1 MRMFFSLLK
10 TQLNMNYGIS
20 SLRYKFR
27 NEPGKKWAAL
37 AIGLAAL
44 VGFGSFI
51 VLYCLMVFAIYIASA
66 ALGTPEIVLL
76 LTFLFGQLLILVFGV
91 FYIMSSFY
99 FSSDIELLIPLP
111 LKPSHIVA
119 SRFAVVMI
127 NEYLTMTPVLL
138 PPIIIYGLG
147 TGAGLFYWVKALLL
161 FVVSPVIPLAICSL
175 FVMALMRVVNISKK
189 RDLLAIIGGIAGL
202 FIALG
207 FNLLI
212 QQMPKN
218 NELDYFKDLLESSYG
233 FIETVGKRFPPSLWA
248 TWGLSLPGTDGT
260 LYIILFL
267 LVAVALFIALLWLA
281 NRVFLHSIL
290 SGSQYSRGKRGVGLG
305 SEKAKYNSVSSPLRA
320 LFSKE
325 WKLMLRTPVY
335 MLNGVAGSVIG
346 PAILI
351 MMFIVQRNNQEFGA
365 ITRYLE
371 NPENAMYI
379 ALGGLALMLFMSTT
393 NSAVYSTSISRE
405 GPGFWFSRMIPV
417 KPGIQALSKL
427 YQGVTLSL
435 LGITVTA
442 ILLAVFIG
450 IDLPRVIVISVISL
464 AASVPM
470 ASVGIIIDILKPKL
484 EWTSEQQAMKQ
495 NMNALLGMFASMLIT
510 VPGVLV
516 TLVMLFAGASEWLLY
531 TVLLILFSAMGAGG
545 VVGLMKTAEYR
556 YTQIEV

>member
-37 AIGLAAL
+37 AIGLSVL

-51 VLYCLMVFAIYIASA
+51 VLYSVMVFAIYIASS
-66 ALGTPEIVLL
+66 ALGNPEIVLL

-91 FYIMSSFY
+91 FYIMSNFY

-127 NEYLTMTPVLL
+127 NEYLTLTPVLL

-147 TGAGLFYWVKALLL
+147 TGAGLFYWIKALLL
-161 FVVSPVIPLAICSL
+161 FVASPVIPLAVCSL

-218 NELDYFKDLLESSYG
+218 NELDYFKNLLESSYG

-248 TWGLSLPGTDGT
+248 TWGLSLPGTDGA
-260 LYIILFL
+260 LYFILFL
-267 LVAVALFIALLWLA
+267 LVAVVLFIALLWLA
-281 NRVFLHSIL
+281 NRVFLYSIL
-290 SGSQYSRGKRGVGLG
+290 SGAKSGRNRRGVDLG
-305 SEKAKYNSVSSPLRA
+305 SDKAEYNRGSSPLRA

-351 MMFIVQRNNQEFGA
+351 MMFIVQRNNQEFAA

-379 ALGGLALMLFMSTT
+379 ALGGLALMLFMSLT

-405 GPGFWFSRMIPV
+405 GSGFWFSRMIPV
-417 KPGIQALSKL
+417 RPGIQALSKL

-450 IDLPRVIVISVISL
+450 VDLPRVIVISVISL

-484 EWTSEQQAMKQ
+484 EWTNEQQAMKQ
-495 NMNALLGMFASMLIT
+495 NMNTLLGMLACM
-510 VPGVLV
+510 LV
-516 TLVMLFAGASEWLLY
+516 TAPVSW
-531 TVLLILFSAMGAGG
+531 
-545 VVGLMKTAEYR
+545 
-556 YTQIEV
+556 